1 MFQISEFYLTEL
13 IMGASNMSNKTDDQ
27 IKPSWTHKLLQLSIF
42 RLIISL
48 LLVAG
53 SVQGIQLLMDVLG
66 SYLFADES
74 LPRYWMPL
82 NWAVSILF
90 AYLAYIF
97 YVRFIE
103 KRNVTEL
110 SVSGAVSELGLGVVV
125 GTLLFILVIATL
137 WGFDYYKLIA
147 VNGLAF
153 LIIPLFHYAYTA
165 VYEEIIFRG
174 IFFRIIENKLGS
186 WIAIIISGLFFGFAH
201 NATLYTNV
209 SIALMGGVLFSAA
222 YLYTRRLWLAI
233 GIHFAWNFVQVGIF
247 GLALSDKDGQGVL
260 RSELIGKEIFSGGSY
275 GIETSI
281 ITFVLVMLIG
291 LIFLF
296 KTQQRGNFIKPFWGV
311 DKLSKVTN

>member
-1 MFQISEFYLTEL
+1 MR
-13 IMGASNMSNKTDDQ
+13 ASNMPNKTDGQ
-27 IKPSWTHKLLQLSIF
+27 IKRSWTYKLLQLSIF

-53 SVQGIQLLMDVLG
+53 SAQGIQFLMNILG
-66 SYLFADES
+66 EYLFSEKS
-74 LPRYWMPL
+74 LPSVWMPL
-82 NWAVSILF
+82 TWTLSAIL

-110 SVSGAVSELGLGVVV
+110 SGSRTISELGLGVVV
-125 GTLLFILVIATL
+125 GALLFILVLAML
-137 WGFDYYKLIA
+137 WIFGYYKFIA
-147 VNGLAF
+147 VNGLVF

-165 VYEEIIFRG
+165 VYEELIFRG
-174 IFFRIIENKLGS
+174 IFFRIIERKLGS
-186 WIAIIISGLFFGFAH
+186 WIAIIISGLLFGFAH

-209 SIALMGGVLFSAA
+209 SIALMGGVLFSTA
-222 YLYTRRLWLAI
+222 YIYTRRLWLAI

-247 GLALSDKDGQGVL
+247 GLGLFEKDGKGVL
-260 RSELIGKEIFSGGSY
+260 NSELIGNELVSGGQY

-281 ITFVLVMLIG
+281 VTFVLVMLIG

-296 KTQQRGNFIKPFWGV
+296 KTHRRGNFIKPFWGK
-311 DKLSKVTN
+311 DK